1 MWLISGKR
9 NNLILQG
16 TDGDEEGNSV
26 PIHWTTDGTIQ
37 HEIIGY
43 TQTNGAKLAYD
54 IESDFIKCL
63 QKKCP
68 LGVNLAN
75 QGLYRGHGED
85 ETGVHMAAIIVI
97 TNAKELH
104 QSRKFAFSSSLLE
117 SRKITI
123 KQNAMKHPNIY
134 QFVDPSNN

>member
-1 MWLISGKR
+1 MTGALFYAFKGTAEDMYNRSSYLNSKVLNVASNEQWMWLTSGTR
-9 NNLILQG
+9 NNLIIQG
-16 TDGDEEGNSV
+16 TDGDEEGNRV
-26 PIHWTTDGTIQ
+26 PFHWTTDGTIQ

-75 QGLYRGHGED
+75 QGLYRAYGCNYCTHKCKRTTPE
-85 ETGVHMAAIIVI
+85 
-97 TNAKELH
+97 
-104 QSRKFAFSSSLLE
+104 
-117 SRKITI
+117 
-123 KQNAMKHPNIY
+123 
-134 QFVDPSNN
+134 